1 VWVVEYQPGK
11 IVAGLRVSDLRMR
24 QHEGRDIERSGALR
38 PTVAAAM
45 VHLAGKPDGILLDPC
60 GSGTI
65 LAEATGSRLAC

>member
-1 VWVVEYQPGK
+1 MVEYQPGK